1 MLPGCLKHLLTP
13 RGFQKFPGVH
23 SFPNISEANAKESLG
38 KRTRVQG
45 WVRALRKM
53 KDNIFLDINDGST
66 NQHLQIVMKKDLKPD
81 NLCYGSSISII
92 GEVASAPNGRAEVR
106 AEEVEV
112 LGTCDLDS
120 YPFLPRKQYSQEYIR
135 QYLHLRPRTRQFSS
149 VLRLRDLATSAV
161 GEHMRSRG
169 FVNVHTPILTSN
181 DCEGAG
187 EVFNVVP
194 DSVELIDS
202 MKKEGKN
209 REETYF
215 DAKTF
220 LTVSGQL
227 HLEITARAL
236 SRVYTF
242 GPTFRAENS
251 KSRLHL
257 SEFYM
262 IEAEMAFVDN
272 VEDVAAEAELL
283 VKGVTSTL
291 FERGA
296 ADAQNLGA
304 APPAWLDKSF
314 GVFTY
319 GEAFDILDRH
329 SDKLA
334 VDVKRGEALS
344 KEQELFLVEF
354 NGGIPVFILNWPK
367 NIKPFYMKE
376 CKDDDT
382 KVAAMDLLAPQ
393 VGELFGGSLREDNY
407 EKLQEKIPPT
417 GDVSWYLDLRKYGN
431 VPTGGFGMGFERY
444 LQAVLGIA
452 NIKDVIPFPRWPHNC
467 SL

>member
-1 MLPGCLKHLLTP
+1 MLPGHLKHLLKL
-13 RGFQKFPGVH
+13 REVKKFARIH
-23 SFPNISEANAKESLG
+23 SFSNISEANAKESLG

-45 WVRALRKM
+45 WVRAVRKM

-66 NQHLQIVMKKDLKPD
+66 SQHLQIVLNRDLKPE
-81 NLCYGSSISII
+81 NLCYGSSVSVI
-92 GEVASAPNGRAEVR
+92 GEISSAPNGRAEVR
-106 AEEVEV
+106 AENIEV
-112 LGTCDLDS
+112 LGSCDLDS
-120 YPFLPRKQYSQEYIR
+120 YPFLPRKQYTQEYIR
-135 QYLHLRPRTRQFSS
+135 EHLHLRPRTRQFSS

-161 GEHMRSRG
+161 GEHMRKRG
-169 FVNVHTPILTSN
+169 FVNIHTPILTSN

-187 EVFNVVP
+187 EIFTVMPN
-194 DSVELIDS
+194 SNALIES
-202 MKKEGKN
+202 MKKEDN
-209 REETYF
+209 SREETYF
-215 DAKTF
+215 NTKTF

-227 HLEITARAL
+227 HLEILARAL

-262 IEAEMAFVDN
+262 IEAEMAFVDDI
-272 VEDVAAEAELL
+272 EDIAAEAELL
-283 VKGVTSTL
+283 VKGITSTL
-291 FERGA
+291 FERGTI
-296 ADAQNLGA
+296 DAQNLGA
-304 APPAWLDKSF
+304 VPPVWLDKPF
-314 GVFTY
+314 GVFSY
-319 GEAFDILDRH
+319 DEAFDILERH
-329 SDKLA
+329 SDKFS
-334 VDVKRGEALS
+334 VGVKRGEALS
-344 KEQELFLVEF
+344 KEHELFLVEF

-393 VGELFGGSLREDNY
+393 VGELFGGSLREDNF
-407 EKLQEKIPPT
+407 EKLEAKIPST
-417 GDVSWYLDLRKYGN
+417 ADITWYLDLRKYGN
-431 VPTGGFGMGFERY
+431 VPTGGYGMGFERY